1 MKEKRASRLIAR
13 FLEIGACLGI
23 FSGSLAPGNLQLD
36 QFQTPASQQ
45 GDSSASR
52 ETTQSGADEGTS
64 ALLRKAAQSLQANRL
79 VEAETS
85 ARAYLAKEPASWEGH
100 FLLGS
105 ILFRQGHAAESL
117 AEFTEGAR
125 SHEPEAKDLKIVALD
140 YVLLNNYP
148 DADKWLTMSLTWNPN
163 DADAWYYLGRTKYSE
178 NRFAEAIAAFDRCLQ
193 LENRHVKAKANL
205 GLSLA
210 GLGRVAEAQAAYR
223 EAIAWQSHSK
233 VKIAEP
239 YIDLGDLLLNQNQP
253 DEAVSMLKQ
262 AQAIA
267 PEDPRVPELLGKAL
281 WRQNKFEDARTQL
294 EEAVRLL
301 PGSAADHYLL
311 GQVYRKLG
319 LAEKAKSEL
328 ELAAALSTPQDS
340 RKN

>member
-1 MKEKRASRLIAR
+1 M
-13 FLEIGACLGI
+13 
-23 FSGSLAPGNLQLD
+23 P
-36 QFQTPASQQ
+36 
-45 GDSSASR
+45 
-52 ETTQSGADEGTS
+52 
-64 ALLRKAAQSLQANRL
+64 
-79 VEAETS
+79 
-85 ARAYLAKEPASWEGH
+85 RAYLAKEPASWEGH

-105 ILFRQGHAAESL
+105 ILFRQGHAAES
-117 AEFTEGAR
+117 
-125 SHEPEAKDLKIVALD
+125 
-140 YVLLNNYP
+140 
-148 DADKWLTMSLTWNPN
+148 
-163 DADAWYYLGRTKYSE
+163 
-178 NRFAEAIAAFDRCLQ
+178 
-193 LENRHVKAKANL
+193 
-205 GLSLA
+205 
-210 GLGRVAEAQAAYR
+210 
-223 EAIAWQSHSK
+223 
-233 VKIAEP
+233 
-239 YIDLGDLLLNQNQP
+239 LNQNQP

-328 ELAAALSTPQDS
+328 ELAAALSTPRDS